1 MVKYTDPIFTH
12 LSGLLCQ
19 HLITDPSSINKSLHN
34 GAKIKS
40 KWADG
45 FDFSELSNLHKTQT
59 VLITNSIFDV
69 TPALEPYVQ
78 IVNPSY
84 YGIMYYNY
92 QVDAYT
98 PTTHDFNCFMNRY
111 DIFRQSWLYQLIR
124 RDYFDKGHISFN
136 CEENPDR
143 LPDDYNLKGMTP
155 SQIFEYG
162 FQQYHQIFEKEHNQI
177 KDRIPFRTFKESNDL
192 TNLILTSKFSLIL
205 ETWFH
210 DNRVIT
216 FSEKTMRGLQLPRP
230 WVLFSTQYAI
240 KQLRNWGF
248 DVLDDI
254 VDHSYDNIA
263 DSVLRQ
269 VCILDQMKLLA
280 SLDIELIVARC
291 IQASNH
297 NQSILKMW
305 HDVFAT
311 NIDKDFELACQ
322 KALAL

>member
-1 MVKYTDPIFTH
+1 
-12 LSGLLCQ
+12 
-19 HLITDPSSINKSLHN
+19 
-34 GAKIKS
+34 
-40 KWADG
+40 
-45 FDFSELSNLHKTQT
+45 
-59 VLITNSIFDV
+59 
-69 TPALEPYVQ
+69 
-78 IVNPSY
+78 
-84 YGIMYYNY
+84 
-92 QVDAYT
+92 
-98 PTTHDFNCFMNRY
+98 
-111 DIFRQSWLYQLIR
+111 
-124 RDYFDKGHISFN
+124 
-136 CEENPDR
+136 
-143 LPDDYNLKGMTP
+143 MTP

-162 FQQYHQIFEKEHNQI
+162 FQQYHQIFKEEHKQI